1 MLRDAIL
8 RTQVWQVHSVLRN
21 IQIGTKRLDAVC
33 RLVSAGGERSLLIAY
48 KRSGY
53 PGTIRATA
61 SMLRSLRRAS
71 GNADAM
77 CVFAAPYVSSD
88 GLDVCAEE
96 EIACID
102 EAGNL
107 LLPLPGAYVE
117 IRGRGN
123 AHPEKRELRSL
134 FSPKSSRILR
144 IMLAQPD
151 RQWQVQELARTAG
164 VSAGLVSR
172 LKSPLRE
179 EDLIVDV
186 EGRLVL
192 RSASRMLS
200 LWSSRYS
207 YRRNARKEYF
217 TLDDAATFEQRIA
230 RWCEG
235 ADVRHA
241 FGLFSAADRLAPH
254 VRMNKSF
261 AFVDE
266 EPARV
271 AAELDLKPVSS
282 GANVMLLRPFDIG
295 VFFDSIVISGL
306 RVTSD
311 IQTYLDLRSHR
322 GRGEEAAEFLL
333 KRVIEPRWE
342 VRPSQ

>member
-1 MLRDAIL
+1 MVKVPPVADFTQGFERILSMLRDAIL

-123 AHPEKRELRSL
+123 AHPEKGNSGRCFHRSRAA
-134 FSPKSSRILR
+134 FCASCSRSRI
-144 IMLAQPD
+144 D
-151 RQWQVQELARTAG
+151 
-164 VSAGLVSR
+164 S
-172 LKSPLRE
+172 
-179 EDLIVDV
+179 
-186 EGRLVL
+186 GRC
-192 RSASRMLS
+192 
-200 LWSSRYS
+200 
-207 YRRNARKEYF
+207 RN
-217 TLDDAATFEQRIA
+217 L
-230 RWCEG
+230 
-235 ADVRHA
+235 
-241 FGLFSAADRLAPH
+241 
-254 VRMNKSF
+254 
-261 AFVDE
+261 
-266 EPARV
+266 PARL
-271 AAELDLKPVSS
+271 E
-282 GANVMLLRPFDIG
+282 
-295 VFFDSIVISGL
+295 
-306 RVTSD
+306 
-311 IQTYLDLRSHR
+311 
-322 GRGEEAAEFLL
+322 
-333 KRVIEPRWE
+333 
-342 VRPSQ
+342 